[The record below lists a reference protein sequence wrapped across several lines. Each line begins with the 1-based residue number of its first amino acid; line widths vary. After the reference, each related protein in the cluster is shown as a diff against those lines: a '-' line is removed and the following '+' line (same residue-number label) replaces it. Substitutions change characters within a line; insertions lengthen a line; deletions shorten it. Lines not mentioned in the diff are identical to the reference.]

1 MLTPRGTSHLN
12 LKVSETKCFCVSRKW
27 SILVAVSLAYS
38 NWRPWAPRLAR
49 NTIPALP
56 TYWSSSRSPEHFT
69 KWRGERFLGKH
80 RQKIVAGIHL
90 HPASCWLAR
99 SLEIQET
106 TRLKVFQQEV
116 CVLPRKH
123 AYTPDWE
130 VGWAQGGEH
139 NAWRRRVCSY
149 YPE

>member
-38 NWRPWAPRLAR
+38 NWRPWAPRLPR

-56 TYWSSSRSPEHFT
+56 TYQTSSRSPEHFT

-80 RQKIVAGIHL
+80 RQRERNGGRHSSSLSILLVSTLTGNTGDNQVEGFSARGL
-90 HPASCWLAR
+90 CPASKTCLH
-99 SLEIQET
+99 
-106 TRLKVFQQEV
+106 TRLGGR
-116 CVLPRKH
+116 LSTGR
-123 AYTPDWE
+123 
-130 VGWAQGGEH
+130 GAQCMEEES
-139 NAWRRRVCSY
+139 V
-149 YPE
+149 